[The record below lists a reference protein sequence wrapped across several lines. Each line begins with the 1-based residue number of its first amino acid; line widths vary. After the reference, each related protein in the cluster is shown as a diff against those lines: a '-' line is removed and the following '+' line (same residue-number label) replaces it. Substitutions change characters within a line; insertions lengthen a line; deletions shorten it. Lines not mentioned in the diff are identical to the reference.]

1 MKQYQTFIFD
11 SCALDAEA
19 GNIELRYSLDGD
31 VFFTETLLLPGDY
44 QLQAPSPEQD
54 KAIAAL
60 HLIGG
65 ISYYKTCLP
74 KNIKINDSATS
85 LPTGERPTCPE
96 RSRGGEGDIR
106 RRTLTQEQADFW
118 NTVYTKGLGEFFFKN
133 HIDFRNLVNFTSHE
147 SQVMSHESAA
157 QGLKT
162 QDSQLKTH
170 NSRLLVPI
178 GGGKD
183 STVTA
188 ELLRKAG
195 YDVTLFRIGKHPL
208 IEQAAKIA
216 GLPLLTVERHLAPEL
231 FKLNAEGALNGHVPI
246 TAYLSFL
253 SVVIAELYGF
263 HAIVMSNERSANE
276 GNTGYLGE
284 QINHQWSKS
293 LEFERTMREY
303 LHGIGTNVEY
313 FSLLR
318 PLSELSI
325 VRIFAGLP
333 QYFSCVTS
341 CNVNWKL
348 KTQDSRLKTRWCC
361 RCPKCAFAFAMFAA
375 FLPKKTLQ
383 EIFGKN
389 LFDEESLQ
397 PFFRQLLGLEG
408 FKPFE
413 CVGTPEETTA
423 AFLLAE
429 ERGDLND
436 SKAMQVFKK
445 EVKPTIKDGKK
456 LIEKCFRPSSDHCVP
471 DSFLSLI
478 PDIPISNP

>member
-19 GNIELRYSLDGD
+19 GTIELRYSLDD
-31 VFFTETLLLPGDY
+31 EVFFTETVLLPKDY
-44 QLQAPSPEQD
+44 QLQAPSEQQE
-54 KAIAAL
+54 AALAAL

-74 KNIKINDSATS
+74 KKMEIRSDS
-85 LPTGERPTCPE
+85 
-96 RSRGGEGDIR
+96 
-106 RRTLTQEQADFW
+106 LTQEQAQFW
-118 NTVYTKGLGEFFFKN
+118 NTVYTKGLGEFFFRN
-133 HIDFRNLVNFTSHE
+133 QIDFRGLINFPASKDQSPGTNPSP
-147 SQVMSHESAA
+147 SPTP
-157 QGLKT
+157 K
-162 QDSQLKTH
+162 
-170 NSRLLVPI
+170 LLVPI

-188 ELLRKAG
+188 ELLKKAG
-195 YDVTLFRIGKHPL
+195 FDVTLFRIGKHPL

-263 HAIVMSNERSANE
+263 QYIVMSNERSANE
-276 GNTGYLGE
+276 GNTEYLGE

-293 LEFERTMREY
+293 LECERMFRKYCES
-303 LHGIGTNVEY
+303 IGVSVEY

-325 VRIFAGLP
+325 VKIFSTLP

-341 CNVNWKL
+341 CNTNW
-348 KTQDSRLKTRWCC
+348 RLTAPLSPVPSPTGGGVRGGGQARWCGN
-361 RCPKCAFAFAMFAA
+361 CPKCAFAFAMFAA
-375 FLPKKTLQ
+375 FLPKKMLQ

-413 CVGTPEETTA
+413 CVGTPEETKA

-429 ERGDLND
+429 ARGDLND
-436 SKAMQVFKK
+436 SKAMQVFKM
-445 EVKPTIKDGKK
+445 EVKPTIGDGKT
-456 LIEKCFRPSSDHCVP
+456 LIASVLEPSNEHCIP
-471 DSFLSLI
+471 EQFLSVL
-478 PDIPISNP
+478 PEVRGPRS